1 MNIQELRFGSGTL
14 SKSRD
19 DKTLEHLLVEIT
31 LVINKGE
38 NSLNHV
44 ELAWNIL
51 IFWLDTKWPAVFD
64 PSTSKRSWTSNMNE
78 GSRMMR
84 KNSQWMIH
92 SFHVLKIGL
101 KNTTLRAQFF
111 TLLFFHLLCPL
122 WILGWELFFKKN
134 FHYSIFTNSFQ
145 HFLWAWLNRKNTKND
160 WNTTPFYFKKPL
172 VNSILKAW
180 NVRLMHYCYKPF
192 VATCITT
199 NNYFVGGIECLMH
212 FMATKEGGS

>member
-1 MNIQELRFGSGTL
+1 
-14 SKSRD
+14 
-19 DKTLEHLLVEIT
+19 
-31 LVINKGE
+31 
-38 NSLNHV
+38 
-44 ELAWNIL
+44 
-51 IFWLDTKWPAVFD
+51 
-64 PSTSKRSWTSNMNE
+64 MNE

-145 HFLWAWLNRKNTKND
+145 HFWWAWLNRKNTKND
-160 WNTTPFYFKKPL
+160 WNTTQTFFGEFNSKGLECEIDALLLQAICCNMYYHEQLFRWWYRMSNAFYGNKRGWIIALALSLWCISFFFACSAMPIFKSIALQIL
-172 VNSILKAW
+172 VK
-180 NVRLMHYCYKPF
+180 YCSSQAF
-192 VATCITT
+192 
-199 NNYFVGGIECLMH
+199 FSDL
-212 FMATKEGGS
+212 